1 MKWSYFFGEYFGIAV
16 RMHVT
21 FLLLV
26 AWIALSVWSDTGSLA
41 VVLGSVVMLGALF
54 TCVVMHEY
62 GHALMARHFGIGT
75 REITLLPIG
84 GVAQLERI
92 PEDPHQE
99 LAIALAGPAVNVVLA
114 GITGLLMAV
123 GGNLDLIVADGLFG
137 GSLLATLF
145 RVNVIMAVFNMVPAL
160 PMDGGRVLR
169 ALLAIRLPALRA
181 THIATQVAKTLAAVM
196 MATGVLKG
204 HMLLAII
211 GGFVWIS
218 SGAEYD
224 HVRRVDEERR
234 MRRRQGFQWFGGQG
248 GGADPPDEWV
258 NPGEAGVA
266 QPGEQFVVEVIGQE
280 PNGRPKIRI
289 VRREP

>member
-21 FLLLV
+21 FLILV
-26 AWIALSVWSDTGSLA
+26 AWIAFSAWSVTGSLA
-41 VVLGSVVMLGALF
+41 VAFGRIVILGALF

-62 GHALMARHFGIGT
+62 GHALMARRFGIGT

-84 GVAQLERI
+84 GVAQLESI

-114 GITGLLMAV
+114 GIIGLLMALA
-123 GGNLDLIVADGLFG
+123 GNLDLIVADGLFG

-181 THIATQVAKTLAAVM
+181 TQIATQVAKALAASM
-196 MATGVLKG
+196 MVAGLLTG
-204 HMLLAII
+204 HMLLTII

-224 HVRRVDEERR
+224 HARLVDEARR
-234 MRRRQGFQWFGGQG
+234 RGRRQGFQWFGGSG
-248 GGADPPDEWV
+248 GGGDPPDEWV
-258 NPGEAGVA
+258 NPGVGGAA
-266 QPGEQFVVEVIGQE
+266 SPGEQFVVEVIGQE
-280 PNGRPKIRI
+280 PNGRPRIRI